1 MKDFLKIILNSHK
14 IKWKKNSLIRT
25 NLSKIKIYKNFNC
38 EGKTKYVFSHH
49 DDR

>member
-14 IKWKKNSLIRT
+14 IKYKKNSLTKT
-25 NLSKIKIYKNFNC
+25 NLTKIKIYKNFNC
-38 EGKTKYVFSHH
+38 EGKTKYVFSQY